1 MFNNPNAKC
10 EQLAQEGQQIVT
22 LQVYPAS
29 RLVEPFVKHWAAA
42 LSGTIDRAMSG
53 SRRITVPNQT
63 ARDEEMAVPSG
74 VGKKEQ

>member
-10 EQLAQEGQQIVT
+10 DHLAEEGQQIVA
-22 LQVYPAS
+22 LHVDPVS
-29 RLVEPFVKHWAAA
+29 MLVEPHVKYWAAA
-42 LSGTIDRAMSG
+42 LSGAIDRAMSRR
-53 SRRITVPNQT
+53 RRITLPNQT